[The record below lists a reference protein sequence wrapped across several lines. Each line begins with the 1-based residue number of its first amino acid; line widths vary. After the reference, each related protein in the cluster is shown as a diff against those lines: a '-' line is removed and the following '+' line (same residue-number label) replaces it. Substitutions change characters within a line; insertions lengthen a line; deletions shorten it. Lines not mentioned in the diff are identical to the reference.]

1 MEKWFK
7 LMPVDKDYEVQG
19 EVEIETL
26 IDDTDDIVLVH
37 VHIHR
42 ARDLAAKDPTG
53 SSDPF
58 LQFACGEKKF
68 TTLVA

>member
-26 IDDTDDIVLVH
+26 IDDTV
-37 VHIHR
+37 R
-42 ARDLAAKDPTG
+42 
-53 SSDPF
+53 
-58 LQFACGEKKF
+58 
-68 TTLVA
+68 